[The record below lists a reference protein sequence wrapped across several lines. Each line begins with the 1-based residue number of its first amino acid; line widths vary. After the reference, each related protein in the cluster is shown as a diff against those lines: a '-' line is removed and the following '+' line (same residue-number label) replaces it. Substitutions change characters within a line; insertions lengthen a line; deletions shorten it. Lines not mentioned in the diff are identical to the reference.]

1 MKENLKIIAVEPI
14 GINDAKEQELK
25 ELFAKYSCTFTLYK
39 DRKEDNETLIS
50 RIADSDVVIISNI
63 PLKKEVLSHC
73 PNIKLLA
80 VAFTGIDH
88 IDVAYCK
95 ERNIEIINAAG
106 YATEAVSELAIGLM
120 LDVMRKLSEM
130 NANIRVG
137 GTRNNFLGTELKGK
151 TVGIVGMGAIGR
163 RTALL
168 LKAFGCNVLA
178 NSRKEHLQYTRQG
191 IKYVDLPTLMQSS
204 DIISLH
210 VPLTEETYHLIDAK
224 MLSLCKSSAIIINTA
239 RGNVVDMDV
248 LAQMLHE
255 GRLLGAGIDVYEKE
269 PPLSSDHP
277 LLNAKNCVCV
287 PHIAFATRESFDE
300 RIEIVKNNIVSWLEK

>member
-1 MKENLKIIAVEPI
+1 MKENLKITAVEPI
-14 GINDAKEQELK
+14 GINYAKEQELK

-95 ERNIEIINAAG
+95 ERNIEIINVAG

>member
-1 MKENLKIIAVEPI
+1 MKENLKITAVEPI

-95 ERNIEIINAAG
+95 ERNIEIINVAG

>member
-1 MKENLKIIAVEPI
+1 MKENLKITAVEPI
-14 GINDAKEQELK
+14 GINEKKELELK
-25 ELFAKYSCTFTLYK
+25 ELFAKYNCTFTLYK
-39 DRKEDNETLIS
+39 DRNEDTAVLTE

-63 PLKKEVLSHC
+63 PLKKEVLQQC
-73 PNIKLLA
+73 PNVKLLA

-130 NANIRVG
+130 NCNIRDN

-151 TVGIVGMGAIGR
+151 TVGIVGMGAIGK

-178 NSRKEHLQYTRQG
+178 YSRKEHLQYTRQG
-191 IKYVDLPTLMQSS
+191 IQYVDLPTLMQES
-204 DIISLH
+204 DIVSLH
-210 VPLTEETYHLIDAK
+210 VPLTEETYHLIDTK

-239 RGNVVDMDV
+239 RGNVVDIDA
-248 LAQMLHE
+248 LADMLNN
-255 GRLLGAGIDVYEKE
+255 GKLAGAGIDVYEKE
-269 PPLSSDHP
+269 PPLCKDHA

-287 PHIAFATRESFDE
+287 PHIAFATRESFDA

>member
-1 MKENLKIIAVEPI
+1 MKENLKITAVEPI
-14 GINDAKEQELK
+14 GINEAKEQELK
-25 ELFAKYSCTFTLYK
+25 ELFAKFNCTFTLYK
-39 DRKEDNETLIS
+39 DRKEDPETLIS

-63 PLKKEVLSHC
+63 PLKKEVLQQC
-73 PNIKLLA
+73 PNVKLLA

-95 ERNIEIINAAG
+95 EHNIEIINAAG

-130 NANIRVG
+130 NCNIRDN

-178 NSRKEHLQYTRQG
+178 NSRKEHLQYIRQG
-191 IKYVDLPTLMQSS
+191 INYVDLPTLMKES

-210 VPLTEETYHLIDAK
+210 VPLTDETYHLIDAK

-239 RGNVVDMDV
+239 RGNVVDMDA
-248 LAQMLHE
+248 LAQMLNE
-255 GRLLGAGIDVYEKE
+255 GKLAGAGIDVYEKE
-269 PPLSSDHP
+269 PPLNTDHP

-287 PHIAFATRESFDE
+287 PHIAFATRESFDA